1 MLRTLYMH
9 FFLQHCTQRGGDSRQ
24 LQLGLPARLGTTV
37 PALTACLPGTV
48 PALTACLPGTVPA
61 LDTCLQGAVPAVT
74 VYVFQV
80 QYQYGTVAAVTACHP
95 GTVGPYSHH
104 FLLVSER

>member
-1 MLRTLYMH
+1 MH

-24 LQLGLPARLGTTV
+24 LQLGLPARLGT
-37 PALTACLPGTV
+37 TV